1 MHRFTGLLFAG
12 LLAFFAAPAFAMD
25 ILVLRHAEKASGAGS
40 DPGLALA
47 GQERA
52 ARIAGRFRPDVV
64 YATRY
69 RRAIETARPAAEAAG
84 VVVRIY
90 DPSRPDELIAKICA
104 LPADSRVL
112 VVGHSNTVPPLVQQL
127 SGLAVEEMPESEYDR
142 WMLVHIDG
150 NGRASLQIDRY

>member
-1 MHRFTGLLFAG
+1 MHRLTGLLFAA
-12 LLAFFAAPAFAMD
+12 LLAFSAAPAFAMD

-47 GQERA
+47 GQER
-52 ARIAGRFRPDVV
+52 V